1 MELDSGIL
9 SLPSLSHVPL
19 PPQECLEQLQAVWER
34 EAGAAANKSEEN
46 CSCSRKL
53 LSGSRLLTLRLGEA
67 LDFSQSQLIAAGQQ
81 KGKCFWEAL
90 EVFFFSPAQTLF
102 VHLELADPCPRIS
115 APGNVSFAAAAPLV
129 PTLIFW
135 FLQGDLFP
143 LKWLDSMILLVFSNW
158 NNSTFLSVTS
168 TESWC
173 G

>member
-1 MELDSGIL
+1 MGSPEPSRCFQLLSQADLTHIPIPPALSSGRMELDSGIL

-53 LSGSRLLTLRLGEA
+53 LSGSRLLTLRLGED

-90 EVFFFSPAQTLF
+90 EFFFFLQHKSSLSIWNWLIPVPGSPLLGMC
-102 VHLELADPCPRIS
+102 HLLQ
-115 APGNVSFAAAAPLV
+115 LH
-129 PTLIFW
+129 LW
-135 FLQGDLFP
+135 FLL
-143 LKWLDSMILLVFSNW
+143 
-158 NNSTFLSVTS
+158 
-168 TESWC
+168 
-173 G
+173 

>member
-34 EAGAAANKSEEN
+34 EAGAAANKSEGN

-90 EVFFFSPAQTLF
+90 EVVFFSSTNPL
-102 VHLELADPCPRIS
+102 CPFGIGGSLSQDLRSWERVICCS
-115 APGNVSFAAAAPLV
+115 CTFGSYSDFSVFA
-129 PTLIFW
+129 
-135 FLQGDLFP
+135 GDLFP